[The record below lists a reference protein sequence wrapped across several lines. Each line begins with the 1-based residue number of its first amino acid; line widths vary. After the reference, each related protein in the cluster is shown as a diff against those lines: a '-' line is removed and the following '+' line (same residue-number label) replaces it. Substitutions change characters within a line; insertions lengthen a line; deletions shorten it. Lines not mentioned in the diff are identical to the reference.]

1 MDFQTIIIMRLLWCS
16 DQSPS
21 SRPEE
26 SLPYE
31 LNGRENELAL
41 NTGLG
46 VFHGAFGIWFAEWI
60 SKLSSSQDFCDA
72 VTNHP
77 HPKKKNHNTWRTK
90 WKGKELSLNTVF
102 LR

>member
-1 MDFQTIIIMRLLWCS
+1 MDFQTIIIMRLLRCS

-26 SLPYE
+26 SQPYE
-31 LNGRENELAL
+31 LNGREKELAL

-46 VFHGAFGIWFAEWI
+46 VFHGVFGIWFAELI
-60 SKLSSSQDFCDA
+60 SKSSSSQDFCDA

-77 HPKKKNHNTWRTK
+77 HPKKKNQNTWRTK
-90 WKGKELSLNTVF
+90 WKGKELSLNRVF
-102 LR
+102 L

>member
-1 MDFQTIIIMRLLWCS
+1 MDFQTIIIMRLSWCS

-26 SLPYE
+26 SQPYE
-31 LNGRENELAL
+31 LNGREKELAL

-60 SKLSSSQDFCDA
+60 SKSSSSQDFCAA
-72 VTNHP
+72 VTITLIPRRRITTHGELNGRE
-77 HPKKKNHNTWRTK
+77 KNCP
-90 WKGKELSLNTVF
+90 
-102 LR
+102 